1 MPARILIVDDALLIR
16 EMLRDILTEAG
27 FDVVGEARDGIEAV
41 ERFRELEPDLVVLDI
56 VMPRRSGVEA
66 LCDLIAIRPNARVVM
81 CSALGQEA
89 LIQEALSA
97 GALSFIVKPFSAE
110 DVTTAIRGAMR
121 EKPRD

>member
-1 MPARILIVDDALLIR
+1 MSARILIVDDALLIR

-27 FDVVGEARDGIEAV
+27 FEVVGEARDGIEAV

-56 VMPRRSGVEA
+56 VMPRKSGVDA
-66 LCDLIAIRPNARVVM
+66 LAELIAERPDAKVLI

-89 LIQEALSA
+89 LIEEARSA
-97 GALSFIVKPFSAE
+97 GALGFIVKPFSPG
-110 DVTTAIRGAMR
+110 DVTAAIRRALR

>member
-1 MPARILIVDDALLIR
+1 MSARILIVDDALLIR

-27 FDVVGEARDGIEAV
+27 FEVVGEARDGIEAL

-56 VMPRRSGVEA
+56 VMPRKSGVDA
-66 LCDLIAIRPNARVVM
+66 LAELIAERPDAKVLI

-89 LIQEALSA
+89 LIEEARSA
-97 GALSFIVKPFSAE
+97 GALGFIVKPFSPG
-110 DVTTAIRGAMR
+110 DVTAAIRRALR